1 MSRLNHL
8 LCGNYDKIFPNAVHH
23 TTSMY
28 VVYSFPHLQI
38 WFALYMGQMLVLP
51 VAQRMKWSILT
62 YIDRIWMH
70 MNHKLQNSSSR
81 IVEFF
86 EFLNFL

>member
-23 TTSMY
+23 TTIMY
-28 VVYSFPHLQI
+28 VVDSFPHLQI

-51 VAQRMKWSILT
+51 VAPRMKWSILT

-81 IVEFF
+81 IVEDF